1 MDKFLAIF
9 QGFKVPAIPDISGFN
24 IKSNE
29 LLLIVLAILVL
40 AFLID
45 LLLVNSIFGRSYRI
59 FVGLGV
65 IIHEFSHALLCLL
78 MGAKITKIALFDK
91 DGGSVEHTKPLVPI
105 IGQVLI
111 SLAPF
116 YLGAIAIYFLSL
128 WIGLKQVDLGS
139 ISLTFD
145 GAINFFRS
153 LIGTINFS
161 DYKNWIII
169 YLVLSIA
176 VTMTPSKQDI
186 KNVALSIIFIAA
198 VVYSIYHFTA
208 IRFSFAWL
216 PMEKITVL
224 LSTVLVLLILSLVLS
239 IIVFGLSKLIGK
251 RRVRY

>member
-1 MDKFLAIF
+1 MDKFLALF
-9 QGFKVPAIPDISGFN
+9 QGIKVPAMPDVTGFN

-29 LLLIVLAILVL
+29 LLLIVLAILIL

-45 LLLVNSIFGRSYRI
+45 LLLVNSIFGRSYRL

-65 IIHEFSHALLCLL
+65 IVHEFSHALLCIL

-91 DGGSVEHTKPLVPI
+91 QGGSVEHTKPLVPI

-145 GAINFFRS
+145 GAINFFKS

-161 DYKNWIII
+161 DYKNWLIV
-169 YLVLSIA
+169 YFVLSIA

-186 KNVALSIIFIAA
+186 KNVAFSLIFIGLVIYA
-198 VVYSIYHFTA
+198 IYHFTA

-216 PMEKITVL
+216 PIEKITVL

-239 IIVFGLSKLIGK
+239 IIVFAVSKMLK
-251 RRVRY
+251 RRRSY

>member
-1 MDKFLAIF
+1 MDKILAIF
-9 QGFKVPAIPDISGFN
+9 QGIKVPAMPDIAGFN

-29 LLLIVLAILVL
+29 LLLIVFGILVL
-40 AFLID
+40 SFIID
-45 LLLVNSIFGRSYRI
+45 LLLSNSIFGKSYRL
-59 FVGLGV
+59 FVTPGV
-65 IIHEFSHALLCLL
+65 IVHEFSHAILCLL

-91 DGGSVEHTKPLVPI
+91 QGGSVEHTKPFIPI

-116 YLGAIAIYFLSL
+116 YLGAVAIYFLSL

-145 GAINFFRS
+145 GAINFFKS

-161 DYKNWIII
+161 DYKNWLIV
-169 YLVLSIA
+169 YFVLSVA
-176 VTMTPSKQDI
+176 VTMTPSKQDM
-186 KNVALSIIFIAA
+186 KNVAFSLIFIGL

-208 IRFSFAWL
+208 IRFGFAWL
-216 PMEKITVL
+216 PIEKITVL

-239 IIVFGLSKLIGK
+239 IIVFGLSKMVSK
-251 RRVRY
+251 RRARY